1 MESVDSMV
9 NQTFVFLVKSSG
21 NLTDREFKLA
31 LG

>member
-9 NQTFVFLVKSSG
+9 NQTFVFLVKSCG
-21 NLTDREFKLA
+21 ILIDREFKLV